1 MDFSTIGSVSSYMK
15 NMELETKFKK
25 KKAEGNLGP
34 QSRKMT
40 ELEIKNEQFKAEY
53 KRRQEESDGEDDK
66 TLAAINNKIASDEK
80 LTPEEMRYLK
90 DKNPTL
96 YQKVKNIEDEKKQY
110 EKDLKNC
117 KTKDEVERL
126 KMNKVNSALSTIRS
140 AENDPNLPE
149 SAKLAVA
156 QGELRRMNG
165 LNKISFKFVESGEY
179 EKLPTDEE
187 VLEVEKKLKEAE
199 TDEEEKIISASEND
213 KFKDAEITDDM
224 NDADN
229 TDTTVKTETADNM
242 KQVSSNAEKSGTAR
256 DKSESIRKSEPT
268 KTEIELSP
276 EAQKI
281 KRSKAKKAYD
291 EVKSNYSYVSENIIS
306 EK

>member
-15 NMELETKFKK
+15 SIELETKFKK
-25 KKAEGNLGP
+25 KKAEGDLGP

-53 KRRQEESDGEDDK
+53 KRMQEEGDEDK
-66 TLAAINNKIASDEK
+66 TLATINSKIASDEK

-96 YQKVKNIEDEKKQY
+96 YQKIKNIEDEKKQY

-179 EKLPTDEE
+179 EKLPKDEE

-213 KFKDAEITDDM
+213 KFKDVEITDDM

-242 KQVSSNAEKSGTAR
+242 KQVSSNAEKSGTVR

-281 KRSKAKKAYD
+281 KRSKVKKAYD
-291 EVKSNYSYVSENIIS
+291 EVKNNYYPVSENIFR

>member
-15 NMELETKFKK
+15 SMELETKFRK
-25 KKAEGNLGP
+25 KKAEGDLGP

-53 KRRQEESDGEDDK
+53 KRRQEEGEDDEDK
-66 TLAAINNKIASDEK
+66 TLAAINSKIAVDEK
-80 LTPEEMRYLK
+80 LTPKEMQYLK

-156 QGELRRMNG
+156 QGELRRMNV
-165 LNKISFKFVESGEY
+165 LNKISLKFVESGEY
-179 EKLPTDEE
+179 EKLPTEEE
-187 VLEVEKKLKEAE
+187 VRKVEKELEEAE
-199 TDEEEKIISASEND
+199 LAEEQKVIGASEKPED
-213 KFKDAEITDDM
+213 RKVTD
-224 NDADN
+224 NSAADDN
-229 TDTTVKTETADNM
+229 VTNADSLKQFSVTSEADT
-242 KQVSSNAEKSGTAR
+242 EKSEAAGEKPVIIR
-256 DKSESIRKSEPT
+256 DDRPS
-268 KTEIELSP
+268 KTEIELTP

-281 KRSKAKKAYD
+281 KRSKVKKAYD
-291 EVKSNYSYVSENIIS
+291 EVKNNYGADTLNFSGLM
-306 EK
+306 K

>member
-15 NMELETKFKK
+15 SIELETKFKK
-25 KKAEGNLGP
+25 KKAEGDLGP

-117 KTKDEVERL
+117 KTKEEVERL
-126 KMNKVNSALSTIRS
+126 KMNKVGSALSAIRS
-140 AENDPNLPE
+140 AESDPDLPE

-165 LNKISFKFVESGEY
+165 LNKISLKFVESGEY
-179 EKLPTDEE
+179 EKLPAEEE
-187 VLEVEKKLKEAE
+187 VREVEKELEEAE
-199 TDEEEKIISASEND
+199 LAEEQKVIGASEKQED
-213 KFKDAEITDDM
+213 REVTD
-224 NDADN
+224 NSAADDN
-229 TDTTVKTETADNM
+229 VTNADSLKQFSVTSEADT
-242 KQVSSNAEKSGTAR
+242 EKSEAAGEKPVIIR
-256 DKSESIRKSEPT
+256 DDRPS
-268 KTEIELSP
+268 KTEIELTP

-281 KRSKAKKAYD
+281 KRSKVKKAYD
-291 EVKSNYSYVSENIIS
+291 EVKNNFGADALNFSGLM
-306 EK
+306 K

>member
-1 MDFSTIGSVSSYMK
+1 
-15 NMELETKFKK
+15 
-25 KKAEGNLGP
+25 
-34 QSRKMT
+34 
-40 ELEIKNEQFKAEY
+40 
-53 KRRQEESDGEDDK
+53 
-66 TLAAINNKIASDEK
+66 
-80 LTPEEMRYLK
+80 
-90 DKNPTL
+90 
-96 YQKVKNIEDEKKQY
+96 
-110 EKDLKNC
+110 
-117 KTKDEVERL
+117 
-126 KMNKVNSALSTIRS
+126 MNKVNSALSTIRS

-179 EKLPTDEE
+179 EKLQMEEE

-199 TDEEEKIISASEND
+199 TDEEEKIISASENE

-229 TDTTVKTETADNM
+229 TDTTVKTETSDNM
-242 KQVSSNAEKSGTAR
+242 KQVSSNAEKSGTAT
-256 DKSESIRKSEPT
+256 DKSESSRKPEPT
-268 KTEIELSP
+268 KIEIELSP

-281 KRSKAKKAYD
+281 KRSKVKKAYD
-291 EVKSNYSYVSENIIS
+291 EVKNNYYPVSENIFR